1 MLYLKQIGYTG
12 DVTVPVK
19 TKDGVER
26 VSTTLTKELF
36 GSMVEKFRY
45 FQKHEIAVPVTTKH
59 RTSLLEDTIGYVKA
73 LWEGKDRQ
81 GRDSLY
87 CAIEFNEEPDAN
99 ILNAGA
105 SLETSALYTI
115 ATTGEV
121 LPHPLVAV
129 AVTPTPVLPGMESFS
144 LALSITSACG
154 ENTDAP
160 TNEPKMEKQL
170 AELVLNFLGIDST
183 QYEGKDTEL
192 IEMIASSL
200 AALKQSAPEEVAEA
214 APDATQTADGSPQ
227 TAEESTEEKDEKD
240 EKIEE
245 LTLSLNRMRQEARMV
260 KLNNLASQGK
270 LSKPAFDKAK
280 AMYGGDLALSR
291 DAEFNQFVGIIE
303 SNAPAVNTQSLSSA
317 QVLPQYKAEAD
328 PVAKAQE
335 AKYAKKK

>member
-1 MLYLKQIGYTG
+1 M
-12 DVTVPVK
+12 VPVK
-19 TKDGVER
+19 TKDGEKMVP
-26 VSTTLTKELF
+26 TTLTKELF

-99 ILNAGA
+99 ILKAGA

-154 ENTDAP
+154 ESTDAP

-183 QYEGKDTEL
+183 QYEGKETEL
-192 IEMIASSL
+192 IEVIASAL

-214 APDATQTADGSPQ
+214 APDGAESAAETPLT
-227 TAEESTEEKDEKD
+227 EESAEEKDEKD

-303 SNAPAVNTQSLSSA
+303 SNAPAVNTESLTKA
-317 QVLPQYKAEAD
+317 QVLPQYKAEDD